1 MFKSLS
7 LKVIIFGFIFTF
19 FSSFGQSFFLGLFN
33 SSIRETLSI
42 THGQFG
48 TIYASATLLSSLL
61 LIWVGKKIDDV
72 NVFKFAILV
81 TILLS
86 ISCFFFSKIS
96 SVVFLFIGIFLMR
109 FSGQGMM
116 SHTATTTISRY
127 FTKSRGKA
135 LSVGWFG
142 LSSAE
147 FILPVL
153 IVFLLTMTSWQNIWL
168 IISILVLFFLPIAS
182 YILVKN
188 INLDSRETSNE
199 DDFKEENIKQW
210 KRKEVIKD
218 YRFYIINMNM
228 LAMPWIATGTFVY
241 QSFISSSKGWG
252 KYVIAQSFMSY
263 SVLTVITLLI
273 SGFLVDKFTSRKI
286 LIYMNIPLFL
296 SVLVI
301 IYFNSPISA
310 FVFLGLIGISNGLAN
325 LLGSSIWAEI
335 YGVKHIGSIKALT
348 TALMVFATALGT
360 ALFGILIDN
369 GFTIEKIAVVSGA
382 YCVSNIYT
390 YINRIALLY
399 KKKTQSCK
407 YIKNT

>member
-1 MFKSLS
+1 MFNSLS

-19 FSSFGQSFFLGLFN
+19 FSSFGQSYFLGLFN

-48 TIYASATLLSSLL
+48 TIYAIATLSSSLL

-72 NVFKFAILV
+72 NVFKFAIFV
-81 TILLS
+81 AILLS
-86 ISCFFFSKIS
+86 FSCFFFSKVS

-135 LSVGWFG
+135 LSIGWFG

-153 IVFLLTMTSWQNIWL
+153 IVFLLTLTSWQNIWL
-168 IISILVLFFLPIAS
+168 IISLFVLIFLPVSS
-182 YILVKN
+182 YLLVKN
-188 INLDSRETSNE
+188 INLDSRETTN
-199 DDFKEENIKQW
+199 DDEFKEENIKQW
-210 KRKEVIKD
+210 TRKEVIKD
-218 YRFYIINMNM
+218 YRFYIINLNM
-228 LAMPWIATGTFVY
+228 LAMPWIATGAFVF
-241 QSFISSSKGWG
+241 QSFISSSKNWG
-252 KYVIAQSFMSY
+252 QYIIAQSFMAY
-263 SVLTVITLLI
+263 SVLTVITLLV
-273 SGFLVDKFTSRKI
+273 SGFLVDKFTSRKL
-286 LIYMNIPLFL
+286 LIYMNIPLLL
-296 SVLVI
+296 SALVI
-301 IYFNSPISA
+301 IYFNAPITA
-310 FVFLGLIGISNGLAN
+310 FIFLGLIGISNGLAN

-348 TALMVFATALGT
+348 TALMVFATAFGT

-382 YCVSNIYT
+382 YILLSM
-390 YINRIALLY
+390 ALLFFIR
-399 KKKTQSCK
+399 KDLNPTN
-407 YIKNT
+407 I